1 MAASSGLLEFEVTSD
16 EREVRSGEREVTS
29 GGSEHQLVASD
40 LLLGTVEVCN

>member
-16 EREVRSGEREVTS
+16 EQEVRS